1 MDMAS
6 FAAGNQRMEDRDG
19 TQVPK
24 SKMNT
29 GED

>member
-24 SKMNT
+24 MIT
-29 GED
+29 GGD